1 MTHEAIQRL
10 AACYREAG
18 EDAPAQMAALGQL
31 LIAYGPSSSPGV
43 RQQAGSEVYLL
54 LEPIARPEAER
65 AARHLPVND
74 REDFVAGAMN
84 HVFVHHGSQG
94 VPRVCAFRTEGS
106 TTGRLVCWFRQVF
119 QKLMLSARR
128 KARRTLPASGLS
140 DWQPVGDGHPEPSEQ
155 IHEPEWRAPL
165 SSGDLEELAGLA
177 AVLRVK
183 LVAITAAWLRVPA
196 RTWERWLGEYAKAC
210 GVELERPCPPPG
222 LLASPNVNQ
231 FFQGLAV
238 ALGTSVGSLHGVKY
252 QQLPRFRSR
261 LDYLGD

>member
-10 AACYREAG
+10 VADYREAG
-18 EDAPAQMAALGQL
+18 EDAQAQMAALGQL
-31 LIAYGPSSSPGV
+31 LIAYGPSSSTAV
-43 RQQAGSEVYLL
+43 RQQAGSEVYRL
-54 LEPIARPEAER
+54 LEPLARPEAER
-65 AARHLPVND
+65 AARHLPAND
-74 REDFVAGAMN
+74 REDFVAVALN

-94 VPRVCAFRTEGS
+94 MPRVCAFRTEGS
-106 TTGRLVCWFRQVF
+106 TPGRLVCWFRQVF
-119 QKLMLSARR
+119 HKLMLSARR
-128 KARRTLPASGLS
+128 KARRTLPASGLN
-140 DWQPVGDGHPEPSEQ
+140 DWQPVCDGRPEPAEQ

-165 SSGDLEELAGLA
+165 SEGDLEELAGLSPL
-177 AVLRVK
+177 LRVK

-196 RTWERWLGEYAKAC
+196 GTWEHWLDEYAQVC
-210 GVELERPCPPPG
+210 GVELERPCPP
-222 LLASPNVNQ
+222 LALIASPNVNQ